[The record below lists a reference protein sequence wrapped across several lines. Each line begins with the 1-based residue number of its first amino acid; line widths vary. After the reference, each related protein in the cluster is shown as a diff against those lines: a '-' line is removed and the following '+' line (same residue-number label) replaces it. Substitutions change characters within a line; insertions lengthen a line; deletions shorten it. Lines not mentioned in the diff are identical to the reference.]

1 MKIKTWIKYDVAF
14 LPTPRCRKYRYRE
27 EEDHVEIELKE
38 VSMNE
43 LKKAFKVDEKMIYSY
58 GNKLYGPFI
67 TEKAAAQKA
76 WDTYKN
82 KNIDIVGIIYE
93 KGKDL
98 NSGLTAQTLLGQ
110 VKDFINTEKKTS
122 GGGGGGS
129 SYDPLTVVAKYDTG
143 GYTGSWGSSGRM
155 AMLHQKELVLNA
167 QDTENML
174 KTVDMVRNIVRV
186 IDLNAGS
193 HSGGLGYIGAAYS
206 GHNAQVIEQE
216 VTIHAEFPNAVN
228 HTEIEMAFDNLI
240 NHASQFAN
248 RIKK

>member
-1 MKIKTWIKYDVAF
+1 LI
-14 LPTPRCRKYRYRE
+14 
-27 EEDHVEIELKE
+27 
-38 VSMNE
+38 
-43 LKKAFKVDEKMIYSY
+43 
-58 GNKLYGPFI
+58 
-67 TEKAAAQKA
+67 
-76 WDTYKN
+76 
-82 KNIDIVGIIYE
+82 
-93 KGKDL
+93 
-98 NSGLTAQTLLGQ
+98 GQ
-110 VKDFINTEKKTS
+110 VKDFITLATGI
-122 GGGGGGS
+122 GGGGAGGNIA
-129 SYDPLTVVAKYDTG
+129 DPREYAAHFDTG
-143 GYTGSWGSSGRM
+143 GYTGAWGSSGRM

-206 GHNAQVIEQE
+206 GNNAQVIEQE